1 MIINKK
7 IKRTMIES
15 KSQYFGSLV
24 LIVFSC
30 LLFTMFNLVSRNLTE
45 LSSSFEK
52 DYKQEDANFMA
63 SSQINNIEALE
74 TKFNMNIEESKVID
88 YSVSKDKILRIFSEN
103 KKVNIPAI
111 IEGKALSI
119 GEILIDPSYGK
130 ANKLNIGDSIKIY
143 DKNFI
148 ISGFMSLP
156 NYIYPLKEES
166 DIMNDPNSFGV
177 AVVSKDDFNSLNRGN
192 ISYAI
197 RFNDDRSNINNKIS
211 EFKNYL
217 RSENI
222 ILLSWMN
229 VSDNPRVTYF
239 TAKLSGIDEMSS
251 SMPIAVLLLTCILT
265 GIVMFRML
273 KREAVIIGA
282 LYALG
287 YRKREIMTHYLLYP
301 LLISLLGGILGT
313 ILGMLTLRPM
323 MNYYV
328 SFFNIPIGSLSYDI
342 NYIIISIL
350 LPIFFLVVCSYFV
363 VNKSLKSSPIQLM
376 RGGRENNK
384 VGFLEKN
391 IKLERFSFNT
401 KYKIREQLRNIPRS
415 AFLLL
420 GIIMATMLL
429 LMGFASKSSMD
440 ALLKDSFNE
449 AFKYN
454 YHYVFNSI
462 QNGKPEKGEA
472 FMEIPFSM
480 KSDDKTTFT
489 VYGVNSDSQYI
500 SFKDKSGNILKSDK
514 IIITRPLADK
524 FNIKPK
530 DTVTL
535 INRLDSKEYSITVDS
550 IAETFVGQY
559 IYIPLDTL
567 NNMLGFPSGSYIG
580 LWSTEKIDIPENKI
594 LAAVTVDDMKKAF
607 DAMTKPLQVAI
618 AGIAFM
624 SFIIGLIVIY
634 VVTSLTI
641 EENKENISLL
651 KVLGY
656 REKEVYSLI
665 LNSSNF
671 IVVLGYILGVPL
683 LLASLTALFKSMTKD
698 MSISFPVTI
707 DYIYILI
714 GFVII
719 YFTFELSKL
728 LSRRKINR
736 ISMTESLK
744 SRIE

>member
-7 IKRTMIES
+7 IKRTMLES
-15 KSQYFGSLV
+15 KSQYIGSLV
-24 LIVFSC
+24 LIIFSC
-30 LLFTMFNLVSRNLTE
+30 LLFTMFNLVSKNLTK

-63 SSQINNIEALE
+63 TPKISDIEDLE
-74 TKFNMNIEESKVID
+74 SKFDMNIEEIKSFD
-88 YSVSKDKILRIFSEN
+88 YSVSEDKTLRLFSEN
-103 KKVNIPAI
+103 KKINIPAI

-119 GEILIDPSYGK
+119 GNILIDPSYGK
-130 ANKLNIGDSIKIY
+130 ANKLNISDHIKIN
-143 DKNFI
+143 DKVFI

-156 NYIYPLKEES
+156 NYIYPLKSES

-177 AVVSKDDFNSLNRGN
+177 AIISKEDFNSLNRGN

-197 RFNDDRSNINNKIS
+197 RFNGDRGNIDSKIS
-211 EFKNYL
+211 MVKGYL
-217 RSENI
+217 KSENI

-229 VSDNPRVTYF
+229 ISDNPRVTYF
-239 TAKLSGIDEMSS
+239 TAKLSGIDKMSS
-251 SMPIAVLLLTCILT
+251 SMPMAVLLLTCILT

-273 KREAVIIGA
+273 KREAAIIGT

-287 YRKREIMTHYLLYP
+287 YRKKEIMNHYLLYP
-301 LLISLLGGILGT
+301 MVISLVGGILGT
-313 ILGMLTLRPM
+313 IFGLLTLRPM

-328 SFFNIPIGSLSYDI
+328 SFFNIPVGSLNYDI

-363 VNKSLKSSPIQLM
+363 VNKSLKSSPVQLM
-376 RGGRENNK
+376 RGSTEKNS
-384 VGFLEKN
+384 VGFLERKVN
-391 IKLERFSFNT
+391 LERFTFNT
-401 KYKIREQLRNIPRS
+401 KFKIRELLRSIPRS
-415 AFLLL
+415 TFLLL
-420 GIIMATMLL
+420 GIIMSTTLL

-440 ALLKDSFNE
+440 SLLKESFNE

-454 YHYVFNSI
+454 YHYVFNSL

-472 FMEIPFSM
+472 FLEIPFAM
-480 KSDDKTTFT
+480 KYDDKTTFA
-489 VYGVNSDSQYI
+489 VYGVNPNSEYI
-500 SFKDKSGNILKSDK
+500 FFKDKSGNILKSDK

-524 FNIKPK
+524 FNIAPK
-530 DTVTL
+530 DTVKL

-567 NNMLGFPSGSYIG
+567 NDMLSLPYDSYIG
-580 LWSTEKIDIPENKI
+580 LWSTEKIDIPENK
-594 LAAVTVDDMKKAF
+594 LLTFVTVDDMKKSF
-607 DAMTKPLQVAI
+607 DIMTKPLQAI
-618 AGIAFM
+618 IGVIAFI

-641 EENKENISLL
+641 EENKDNISLL

-656 REKEVYSLI
+656 RKKEIYSLI
-665 LNSSNF
+665 LNSSSF
-671 IVVLGYILGVPL
+671 IVILGYILGVPFL
-683 LLASLTALFKSMTKD
+683 LGSLTALFKSMTKE

-707 DYIYILI
+707 DYIYVLV
-714 GFVII
+714 GFIII
-719 YFTFELSKL
+719 YLTFELSKL
-728 LSRRKINR
+728 LNRKKINR
-736 ISMTESLK
+736 ISMAEALK
-744 SRIE
+744 SRME

>member
-7 IKRTMIES
+7 IKRTMLES

-24 LIVFSC
+24 LIIFSC
-30 LLFTMFNLVSRNLTE
+30 LLFTMFNLVSRNLTQ

-52 DYKQEDANFMA
+52 DYKQEDASFIA
-63 SSQINNIEALE
+63 SSKLNNIEALE
-74 TKFNMNIEESKVID
+74 SKFNMNMEETKSID
-88 YSVSKDKILRIFSEN
+88 YSVLEDKILRIFSEN

-111 IEGKALSI
+111 IEGKALSS
-119 GEILIDPSYGK
+119 GNILIDPSYGK
-130 ANKLNIGDSIKIY
+130 ANKLNIGDSINIY

-156 NYIYPLKEES
+156 NYIYPLKTES

-177 AVVSKDDFNSLNRGN
+177 GVISKEDFYSLNRGN
-192 ISYAI
+192 TFYAI
-197 RFNDDRSNINNKIS
+197 RFNGDRSNIDNKIS

-222 ILLSWMN
+222 FLLSWMN

-239 TAKLSGIDEMSS
+239 TAKLSGIDKMSS

-273 KREAVIIGA
+273 KREAVIIGT
-282 LYALG
+282 LYSLG
-287 YRKREIMTHYLLYP
+287 YRKKEIMKHYLLYP
-301 LLISLLGGILGT
+301 IIISLFGGILGT
-313 ILGMLTLRPM
+313 ILGTLTLKPM

-328 SFFNIPIGSLSYDI
+328 SFFNIPVGSLSYDI
-342 NYIIISIL
+342 SYIIICIL

-363 VNKSLKSSPIQLM
+363 VNKSLKSSPVQLM
-376 RGGRENNK
+376 RGGKEKTK
-384 VGFLEKN
+384 VGFLERN
-391 IKLERFSFNT
+391 IRLERFSFNT
-401 KYKIREQLRNIPRS
+401 KFKIRELLRSIPRS
-415 AFLLL
+415 VFLLL

-440 ALLKDSFNE
+440 SLLKESFNE

-472 FMEIPFSM
+472 FLEIPFAM
-480 KSDDKTTFT
+480 KSDNEITFT
-489 VYGVNSDSQYI
+489 VYGVNPDSKYI
-500 SFKDKSGNILKSDK
+500 SFKDKSGNVLKSDK

-524 FNIKPK
+524 FNINPK
-530 DTVTL
+530 DTINI
-535 INRLDSKEYSITVDS
+535 INRLDSKEYSITIDS

-559 IYIPLDTL
+559 IYIPLNTL
-567 NNMLGFPSGSYIG
+567 NNMLSFPSGSYIG
-580 LWSTEKIDIPENKI
+580 LWSTEKIDIPENKL

-607 DAMTKPLQVAI
+607 DTMTKPLQAI
-618 AGIAFM
+618 IGGVAFM

-641 EENKENISLL
+641 EENKDNISLL

-656 REKEVYSLI
+656 RKKEVYSLI
-665 LNSSNF
+665 LNSSSF

-683 LLASLTALFKSMTKD
+683 LLGSLTALFKSMTKE

-707 DYIYILI
+707 DYIYVLI
-714 GFVII
+714 GFIII
-719 YFTFELSKL
+719 YLTFELSKL

-736 ISMTESLK
+736 ISMAEALK